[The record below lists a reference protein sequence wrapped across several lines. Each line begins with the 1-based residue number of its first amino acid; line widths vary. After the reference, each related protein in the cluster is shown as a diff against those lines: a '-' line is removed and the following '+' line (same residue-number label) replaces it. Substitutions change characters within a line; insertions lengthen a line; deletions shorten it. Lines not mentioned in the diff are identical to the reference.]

1 MGHTCALTPHAMP
14 VNKINTHFKSLKRTT
29 SQGKFERS
37 KSHGEAGL
45 LPQLPHYRGNGSE
58 AGGTM
63 PGVTEPAF
71 PPSGWVAA
79 VNESSCALQHCRGP
93 SQGPGSRGKD
103 CSCGNFSRDTDNLS
117 PTQQRLR
124 KDNGGTKFSQGGSG
138 QHPSM
143 AVSAFTVPDYIG

>member
-1 MGHTCALTPHAMP
+1 MHTMGHTCALTPHAML

-79 VNESSCALQHCRGP
+79 VNEKQLCPAALQGTQPGARK
-93 SQGPGSRGKD
+93 QGQG
-103 CSCGNFSRDTDNLS
+103 LL
-117 PTQQRLR
+117 LR
-124 KDNGGTKFSQGGSG
+124 QL
-138 QHPSM
+138 QP
-143 AVSAFTVPDYIG
+143 